1 MSGICDAF
9 KDILG
14 NTRDIPNPI
23 LDELRWDK
31 TKITDD
37 ILSQIA
43 KGVNIDLA
51 SIIPNA
57 TARDKIKFKPKINGN
72 SVLAEFENQRAVT
85 LGLNLVLDTISSI
98 TDIANNNNVDITE
111 ISSNIDEKTSSINL
125 PYAHV
130 CQVLARKYLNSANMK
145 IVKGSPEF
153 VANKEFELGQQ
164 LLEALINKGILVKSR
179 GKVPNNKHRDKD
191 SNVIK
196 DTTIEMNIVYLNPHM
211 INDDTIHHAN
221 TVSRLLNP
229 TREILPYTEANPT
242 VDFNLSKAHGVTL
255 TNGQSET
262 FSLLGRGK
270 RLIHPLFAGIIQELA
285 SYDSNDISSRDSL
298 NLKLSGYPAL
308 ANEVFG
314 MELMKTTYS
323 WTISPTYAQAKE
335 GQLPKDYTDLAYLG
349 GDLKTSQLGQIRTKS
364 SNIINVLDNVSNLI
378 NEDGSS
384 KDLHFNY
391 FGFRSGRS
399 LANQN
404 ILNAQTDKH
413 FARAVTASE
422 PVTVSKDSIAF
433 QKVIGALV
441 DDYKFTELN
450 QIKIGNQIDLQ
461 KVNEILNS
469 AEFTT
474 FKEMFIDDNPNE
486 AIPKLNA
493 MLNTPSTY
501 IKKSDSLFDKI
512 KGIALAYEV
521 LTGLANTSSNEVV
534 ISHDVAPDAHGS
546 GLFINMLQ
554 ALSNGNKAVIDMFT
568 SLGFLPDKDGKYTA
582 LYSSIYNVVS
592 DQLVQEI
599 KLATKPGSTN
609 IPPFANDYV
618 LITSLVPDLN
628 ERELAKMPIMTMGT
642 YNQSDWN
649 ATKGLSSE
657 IATQIIEAAQ
667 RDTIVL
673 TDEVRAMLLQGLA
686 LSKNKSITPAQ
697 INEAIYLSD
706 ITRLLGSKSIL
717 EAYFNREH
725 GISRTLI
732 SRTND
737 RIKNVLFKQDL
748 NYIKNIYNEIDTHI
762 KNNNLNPADLKILP
776 PQVLFDL
783 DLSMDNV
790 MQMSQ
795 EQLSELTKKYGLPLT
810 KLSETIQDNETIIL
824 KESMNLPSFV
834 VSTTHMI
841 DGAEQH
847 LSLNMSIKEYYQ
859 KYGKYPGV
867 VPIHDADNSDP
878 LFAEIQDQNYI
889 KAVLEVNEKYNKVQ
903 MLILSAKA
911 IGISI
916 DNNST
921 LKAIADSLPDMNTKR
936 AEQINLIRTSL
947 NQSQYEN
954 SAKVY
959 GYKQTTKFNPLD
971 LNNYL
976 GLQDLTKLSPVYIK
990 MYSDIVEFINTN
1002 PEIKLNFEGTGF
1014 YWHSNDV
1021 IDVDKSNS
1029 VENKIKFLHHEII
1042 HSNTAEYIDDNINS
1056 NEVQY
1061 LKAVTAKLKDKLP
1074 EISKIINQLYGESSD
1089 VFIDADNK
1097 LLSKADYLIDRF
1109 NYMLQSTDNNKNLKE
1124 SVAILVAEP
1133 DVQEAFVDVL
1143 NKLYPKENSFLGN
1156 LTQVIKSIVRKIKS
1170 FIVSDKMLK
1179 KVNDPLSGVRSL
1191 QTLQVVHKINDLG
1204 KLAKQ
1209 QNKFNLNTEPGE
1221 TEILGAGTQAQSART
1236 IANNY
1241 KEYLGSNTLNDP
1253 FSTGTAILNQYARA
1267 AIMLS
1272 LESYGK
1278 SLYDGYLTKGH
1289 ISMMR
1294 NSPIYRE
1301 VVELLQDARQ
1311 NRHIQQ
1317 IIRYMNLDNFK
1328 DRVTLTKMLALFN
1341 DAVKERNKI
1350 DSTYIRN
1357 LSDKLEVNFNTSE
1370 IAEINTVYAKTGI
1383 FSLTHNSTI
1392 LLDLLAN
1399 DPKVKDDKT
1408 FLNEY
1413 INKYVKD
1420 NNITLDEKL
1429 KANGL
1434 AELYV
1439 HSKVDGR
1446 IHTDNIRAYSS
1457 DKTRAYVLE
1466 TLASLYAL
1474 DISDGLSV
1482 IRKVQ
1487 EKSPEI
1493 HSELVQVAVGIKTIL
1508 TKLENKLRSTE
1519 APITANIVGDV
1530 YKNNYQ
1536 VIAVDLA
1543 SYNKGNYNEDWQ
1555 VLRKP
1560 SPGKLGL
1567 VYRQNINTAQ
1577 PGLGTNNNF
1586 SVDGLVLDK
1595 YLAGKYT
1602 DNVGNNA
1609 VSIYMGKEQATK
1621 ILFTQEE
1628 KVKLGLVEN
1637 PAQSLYRTYS
1647 HLLFLHDTQGLRDTL
1662 ISKAFTKEINDK
1674 VKDAKSLIDD
1684 IKNPDQEHSWFLKL
1698 NGSVAFNDLPK
1709 EIREKY
1715 EPVNNI
1721 TNLGQMASHITHVRK
1736 DIAPQLVGYSEPEIV
1751 SKNYKLNRLANIFKK
1766 LVAMQ
1771 KIHWVIVNPTKI
1783 AKDAISNFTYLIS
1796 RNISVLKVYSYGK
1809 EVMKALPELN
1819 TLRNELVAA
1828 KLFADADPMNK
1839 AKQDK
1844 VISAQKAI
1852 SNHKFA
1858 FIIKNGYVSSLS
1870 TDLILKDSAAVTG
1883 LENDIEN
1890 FLNKIVRDNKGDLNS
1905 IGKFISRVGKMGV
1918 STEDALNVV
1927 SGLLSKTDMTK
1938 GTSELIDSVSNE
1950 LVRIKEKEDVAKYLM
1965 QFIAAPGSEAV
1976 KIGSASIQ
1984 SIEVVSKAI
1993 LHMHMK
1999 DIGKTEDEAIQ
2010 DVTDSFFDYTAN
2022 MPESMKLLSD
2032 YSVLLFP
2039 TFWARVQRVI
2049 ILLGRDQPVSLASA
2063 FLISEMLGIDSTH
2076 IIGSN
2081 LISKADNGSILNSP
2095 EVTTDAFYASG
2106 IT

>member
-1 MSGICDAF
+1 MSGICDEF
-9 KDILG
+9 KGILG
-14 NTRDIPNPI
+14 NTRDIPNPN

-43 KGVNIDLA
+43 KGVDIDLA

-57 TARDKIKFKPKINGN
+57 TARDKIKFHPGINGN

-85 LGLNLVLDTISSI
+85 LGLNLVIDAISSI

-111 ISSNIDEKTSSINL
+111 ISSSIDEKTSSINL

-130 CQVLARKYLNSANMK
+130 CQVLARKYLNSTNMK

-179 GKVPNNKHRDKD
+179 GKVPNNKYRDKD

-285 SYDSNDISSRDSL
+285 SYDSNDISSRESL

-314 MELMKTTYS
+314 MELMKNTYS

-335 GQLPKDYTDLAYLG
+335 GQLPMHYSYSEYLG
-349 GDLKTSQLGQIRTKS
+349 GDLKTSQLGQIRSKS
-364 SNIINVLDNVSNLI
+364 SNIINVFDNVSNLI

-512 KGIALAYEV
+512 KGISLAYEV

-568 SLGFLPDKDGKYTA
+568 SLGFLPDKDGKYTS

-592 DQLVQEI
+592 DQLVKEI

-657 IATQIIEAAQ
+657 IATQIIEAGQ
-667 RDTIVL
+667 RNTIVL
-673 TDEVRAMLLQGLA
+673 TDEVRAMLLQGVA

-697 INEAIYLSD
+697 INEATYLSD
-706 ITRLLGSKSIL
+706 VTRLLGSKSIL

-748 NYIKNIYNEIDTHI
+748 NYIKNIYDEVDTHI
-762 KNNNLNPADLKILP
+762 KNNNLNPADLKILS

-783 DLSMDNV
+783 GLSMDNV

-810 KLSETIQDNETIIL
+810 KLSETIQDNETVIL

-867 VPIHDADNSDP
+867 VPVHDANNSDP

-911 IGISI
+911 IGIDI
-916 DNNST
+916 DNNRT
-921 LKAIADSLPDMNTKR
+921 LKAIADSLPDMNAKR

-976 GLQDLTKLSPVYIK
+976 GLQDLTKLSSVYRE

-1029 VENKIKFLHHEII
+1029 VENKIKYLYHEII

-1089 VFIDADNK
+1089 VFIDADNN
-1097 LLSKADYLIDRF
+1097 LLSKADYLIGRF

-1124 SVAILVAEP
+1124 SVAILAAEP

-1179 KVNDPLSGVRSL
+1179 KVSDPLSGVRSL

-1301 VVELLQDARQ
+1301 VIELLQGARQ

-1341 DAVKERNKI
+1341 DAVKERNKL

-1357 LSDKLEVNFNTSE
+1357 LADKLEINFTPDE
-1370 IAEINTVYAKTGI
+1370 IAEINTVYSKIGLFT
-1383 FSLTHNSTI
+1383 LTHESTI
-1392 LLDLLAN
+1392 LIDLLAN
-1399 DPKVKDDKT
+1399 DLDVKSDSVNLD
-1408 FLNEY
+1408 EY
-1413 INKYVKD
+1413 IVKYIAK

-1434 AELYV
+1434 GELYV
-1439 HSKVDGR
+1439 TSKVNSS
-1446 IHTDNIRAYSS
+1446 INTDNIRSFTS
-1457 DKTRAYVLE
+1457 DKSRAYVLE

-1474 DISDGLSV
+1474 QKTNGLDV
-1482 IRKVQ
+1482 IRKVHN
-1487 EKSPEI
+1487 KAPEI
-1493 HSELVQVAVGIKTIL
+1493 HSELVQVAVAIKTML

-1543 SYNKGNYNEDWQ
+1543 SYNKGTYNEDWQ

-1595 YLAGKYT
+1595 HLASKYT

-1609 VSIYMGKEQATK
+1609 VSIYMGKEIATK

-1637 PAQSLYRTYS
+1637 PAHSLYRTYS
-1647 HLLFLHDTQGLRDTL
+1647 HLMFLHDTQGLRDTL
-1662 ISKAFTKEINDK
+1662 VSTAFTKEINDK
-1674 VKDAKSLIDD
+1674 VKDGQNLKAD
-1684 IKNPDQEHSWFLKL
+1684 IQNPDQEHAWFLKL
-1698 NGSVAFNDLPK
+1698 NGAVAFNELPK
-1709 EIREKY
+1709 EVQERY
-1715 EPVNNI
+1715 EPVSNI
-1721 TNLGQMASHITHVRK
+1721 TNLGQMASRITHVRK
-1736 DIAPQLVGYSEPEIV
+1736 DIAPQLVGYSEPELV

-1771 KIHWVIVNPTKI
+1771 KIHWVIVNPIKI
-1783 AKDAISNFTYLIS
+1783 TKDAISNFTYLIS

-1852 SNHKFA
+1852 SNHPFA
-1858 FIIKNGYVSSLS
+1858 FIVKNGYVSSLS

-1927 SGLLSKTDMTK
+1927 SGLLSKADITK
-1938 GTSELIDSVSNE
+1938 GTSKLIDNVSNE
-1950 LVRIKEKEDVAKYLM
+1950 LARIKEKEDVAKYLM

-1993 LHMHMK
+1993 LHMHLK

-2032 YSVLLFP
+2032 YGVLLFP

-2049 ILLGRDQPVSLASA
+2049 MLLGRDQPVSLASA

-2081 LISKADNGSILNSP
+2081 LISKFDNGSILNSP
-2095 EVTTDAFYASG
+2095 EVTTDAFYASS
-2106 IT
+2106 II

>member
-1 MSGICDAF
+1 MSSICEAILDTLVKT
-9 KDILG
+9 KDIRESLI
-14 NTRDIPNPI
+14 DPA
-23 LDELRWDK
+23 LRWDK
-31 TKITDD
+31 TLVTDD
-37 ILSQIA
+37 LLKAMVDNTKLVDID
-43 KGVNIDLA
+43 NII
-51 SIIPNA
+51 SNA
-57 TARDKIKFKPKINGN
+57 TARNKISYNNKVAKN
-72 SVLAEFENQRAVT
+72 SKLKDFDNQRAVN
-85 LGLNLVLDTISSI
+85 LALNLVLDTVESIKDIATNRNVDLNQI
-98 TDIANNNNVDITE
+98 TDSSTGSVHVPFANIA
-111 ISSNIDEKTSSINL
+111 
-125 PYAHV
+125 
-130 CQVLARKYLNSANMK
+130 QVLARQYLNSANLK
-145 IVKGSPEF
+145 PAKGS
-153 VANKEFELGQQ
+153 KEFIASKELELGTV
-164 LLEALINKGILVKSR
+164 LLQPLIDKGILVKI
-179 GKVPNNKHRDKD
+179 KDANLPYNNQRD
-191 SNVIK
+191 SNKERLEPDGGMYKGTVL
-196 DTTIEMNIVYLNPHM
+196 VLNKSA
-211 INDDTIHHAN
+211 ISEDTINHAKA
-221 TVSRLLNP
+221 VSRLLNP
-229 TREILPYTEANPT
+229 TREILPSTNPQPQ
-242 VDFNLSKAHGVTL
+242 VDFNISKAHGVTL
-255 TNGQSET
+255 TDNLADT
-262 FSLLGRGK
+262 FSMLGQGAK
-270 RLIHPLFAGIIQELA
+270 QIHPLFAKLLTKMA
-285 SYDSNDISSRDSL
+285 TWDSSEVSSA
-298 NLKLSGYPAL
+298 KLINALTKGYGQDF
-308 ANEVFG
+308 ANEIFG
-314 MELMKTTYS
+314 NV
-323 WTISPTYAQAKE
+323 
-335 GQLPKDYTDLAYLG
+335 LPSQEIA
-349 GDLKTSQLGQIRTKS
+349 DLKDSQAGVARTKS
-364 SNIINVLDNVSNLI
+364 SNIINVLDNLSMFV
-378 NEDGSS
+378 NEDGSP
-384 KDLHFNY
+384 KDLYFDY
-391 FGFRSGRS
+391 FGFRTGRS

-404 ILNAQTDKH
+404 VLNAQTDKH
-413 FARAVTASE
+413 FSRAILTSE
-422 PVTVSKDSIAF
+422 PVTIEKDSVAF
-433 QKVIGALV
+433 NKVIGALV
-441 DDYKFTELN
+441 DDYKFKEINSIWVNGQLD
-450 QIKIGNQIDLQ
+450 IDA
-461 KVNEILNS
+461 VNNILNS
-469 AEFTT
+469 PEFIS
-474 FKEMFIDDNPNE
+474 FKENFLDENSDVSPVSQLSKFNRV
-486 AIPKLNA
+486 NA
-493 MLNTPSTY
+493 NY
-501 IKKSDSLFDKI
+501 IKASNSLFDRI
-512 KGIALAYEV
+512 KGTALAYEV
-521 LTGLANTSSNEVV
+521 LTGLLSNEPTVTITHE
-534 ISHDVAPDAHGS
+534 ISPDASGS
-546 GLFINMLQ
+546 GLFINLLQ
-554 ALSNGNKAVIDMFT
+554 ALSNGNKQVKEMFIK
-568 SLGFLPDKDGKYTA
+568 LGFLPDEDGNFEA
-582 LYSSIYNVVS
+582 VYSSLYNYVS
-592 DQLVQEI
+592 EDLDKEI
-599 KLATKPGSTN
+599 KSDESTE
-609 IPPFANDYV
+609 FAKDYNF
-618 LITSLVPDLN
+618 ITSIVDFLDA
-628 ERELAKMPIMTMGT
+628 RELAKMPVMTMGAYSQT
-642 YNQSDWN
+642 PQNAKLNVGKELTKILLTQIQNYELLGLEQDKQFRDILKQSIKLNKRFNNITNDMIDNSTLSELLALNGVSQLLQAYFTREGGIADKLIAMTETKIKNMLFDKDTNLIETIYNQ
-649 ATKGLSSE
+649 
-657 IATQIIEAAQ
+657 IA
-667 RDTIVL
+667 
-673 TDEVRAMLLQGLA
+673 M
-686 LSKNKSITPAQ
+686 
-697 INEAIYLSD
+697 
-706 ITRLLGSKSIL
+706 
-717 EAYFNREH
+717 
-725 GISRTLI
+725 
-732 SRTND
+732 
-737 RIKNVLFKQDL
+737 
-748 NYIKNIYNEIDTHI
+748 HI
-762 KNNNLNPADLKILP
+762 KNNNINTQDVKIIS
-776 PQVLFDL
+776 PQVML
-783 DLSMDNV
+783 DLNLTMDDLLN
-790 MQMSQ
+790 MDQDK
-795 EQLSELTKKYGLPLT
+795 LAKITKEYGLPLT
-810 KLSETIQDNETIIL
+810 KRAEMFIDNEAIVQ
-824 KESMNLPSFV
+824 EEVMNLPSFI

-841 DGAEQH
+841 DGAIQH
-847 LSLNMSIKEYYQ
+847 RSLRLSLKEYKA
-859 KYGKYPGV
+859 KYGKFPGV
-867 VPIHDADNSDP
+867 TPIHDASNSNP
-878 LFAEIQDQNYI
+878 LFAEIHDQNYI
-889 KAVLEVNEKYNKVQ
+889 RSVFDINASYNKIQ
-903 MLILSAKA
+903 MLLLTAKA
-911 IGISI
+911 LGMDINQSGSALNSI
-916 DNNST
+916 Q
-921 LKAIADSLPDMNTKR
+921 
-936 AEQINLIRTSL
+936 EQINKNEPTRQELLKSIVDNL
-947 NQSQYEN
+947 NTTQFEGM
-954 SAKVY
+954 AKVY
-959 GYKQTTKFNPLD
+959 GYKQTTKLNPAELNTFLGINELSELDGTYLNMYREVVSFFNNNPSVT
-971 LNNYL
+971 LNTKAFEFNFDPKGFNGDIQTPSNSGFTTQSKLKFLYHEVVHGNTVTYIDYNKESSEVKYL
-976 GLQDLTKLSPVYIK
+976 NGVITKLQ
-990 MYSDIVEFINTN
+990 N
-1002 PEIKLNFEGTGF
+1002 KLAR
-1014 YWHSNDV
+1014 S
-1021 IDVDKSNS
+1021 
-1029 VENKIKFLHHEII
+1029 KIKDAI
-1042 HSNTAEYIDDNINS
+1042 
-1056 NEVQY
+1056 V
-1061 LKAVTAKLKDKLP
+1061 K
-1074 EISKIINQLYGESSD
+1074 LYGESNEMY
-1089 VFIDADNK
+1089 VDANGESM
-1097 LLSKADYLIDRF
+1097 SKADYVENRFSYILIDT
-1109 NYMLQSTDNNKNLKE
+1109 NGLTNIKE
-1124 SVAILVAEP
+1124 TVAVLVSEP
-1133 DVQEAFVDVL
+1133 DMQEAFVEVVNELNGKQDTNLISKLKSIIRKLIQNIKNFVL
-1143 NKLYPKENSFLGN
+1143 TDKQINDANDPTKNIKPIETL
-1156 LTQVIKSIVRKIKS
+1156 QVIH
-1170 FIVSDKMLK
+1170 
-1179 KVNDPLSGVRSL
+1179 KVND
-1191 QTLQVVHKINDLG
+1191 
-1204 KLAKQ
+1204 LAKQ
-1209 QNKFNLNTEPGE
+1209 FRKDIVQSGTEENYNEGS
-1221 TEILGAGTQAQSART
+1221 TQSLGATSQTKTKVSARE
-1236 IANNY
+1236 IANDYNV
-1241 KEYLGSNTLNDP
+1241 YLGSNTLNDP

-1272 LESYGK
+1272 LETYGK

-1317 IIRYMNLDNFK
+1317 IVHYMNLDSFK
-1328 DRVTLTKMLALFN
+1328 DRVTKTKMLALFN

-1357 LSDKLEVNFNTSE
+1357 LSDKLEVNFSTSE
-1370 IAEINTVYAKTGI
+1370 IANINTVYAKTGI

-1420 NNITLDEKL
+1420 NKIS
-1429 KANGL
+1429 ANEVTQMQGL

-1474 DISDGLSV
+1474 NLTDGLSV

-1543 SYNKGNYNEDWQ
+1543 SYNKGNYNEDWK

-1609 VSIYMGKEQATK
+1609 VSIYMGKDKATK

-1647 HLLFLHDTQGLRDTL
+1647 HLLFLHDTQTIRDTL
-1662 ISKAFTKEINDK
+1662 ISKAYTKTINDK
-1674 VKDAKSLIDD
+1674 DVDVKSLIDD

-1715 EPVNNI
+1715 EPVSNI

-1736 DIAPQLVGYSEPEIV
+1736 DIAPWLVGYSEPEIV

-1796 RNISVLKVYSYGK
+1796 RNVSALKVYSYGK
-1809 EVMKALPELN
+1809 EVLKALPELN

-1858 FIIKNGYVSSLS
+1858 FIVKNGYISSLS

-1905 IGKFISRVGKMGV
+1905 IGKFISRAGKMGV

-1993 LHMHMK
+1993 LHMHLK
-1999 DIGKTEDEAIQ
+1999 DIGYTEDEAIQ

-2032 YSVLLFP
+2032 YSILLFP
-2039 TFWARVQRVI
+2039 TFWARIQRVI
-2049 ILLGRDQPVSLASA
+2049 MLLGRDQPVSLASA
-2063 FLISEMLGIDSTH
+2063 FLMSEMLGLDSTH

-2081 LISKADNGSILNSP
+2081 LISKFDNGSILNSP

-2106 IT
+2106 IV